1 MAEDPRTGEAP
12 RSVEEAVFDL
22 AALEEG
28 QEPLEPAPLPLLGFP
43 APPVRLPPED
53 APPGSDWYEEESASR
68 DDPETRASGESEP
81 GHLRL
86 RIQSTPSSG
95 DLQIRNLARRAESA
109 ALGEAATP
117 PPAPPVPAP
126 AVPSAPAP
134 PFEAEGLSPVEVRD
148 RVERGLSNLDKRE
161 ERSNWDIV
169 RENTLTFFN
178 LVLFTLI
185 AALFVL
191 AAVEQE
197 INFFQDGIFVG
208 IVVAANVAIG
218 TVQEI
223 RATNMLREIVALST
237 PRAHVIRGGEEG
249 EVLAEQVVQDDLL
262 HIGPGDQVVADG
274 HIVADG
280 CELDESLLTGESSS
294 VRKGPGD
301 TILSGSFCTAGSAY
315 YQADKVGPESYAM
328 RLSADARKL
337 VKRETPLQLRF
348 RRILRLLLIATAILG
363 ALLLISSGV
372 SNADFG
378 QTLTNT
384 TATITSVVPEGL
396 LLGMTVA
403 FGAGAVR
410 VSRAG
415 AIVQEINA
423 VEALNYIDVVCLDKT
438 GTITANALSVERMHW
453 AGGREGDRAW
463 LGAFARH
470 AADESRTAGAL
481 AAAVADDANAAGV
494 VERVPFNS
502 ERRWSALSL
511 ELGTERRHFVLGAPE
526 SVLQF
531 SNGAEA
537 FEEIYGKAAA
547 RGLRGVAFA
556 EANTLPDPERG
567 IIEPLRPVALITI
580 GDVLR
585 DEVGIAFDTMAE
597 LGVEPKI
604 ISGDNPGTV
613 AALVQQLGITIKGG
627 VVSGSELAA
636 LNELEFSRAVEE
648 NSIFGRIAPD
658 QKQRIIQVLKANN
671 HYVAMVGDGA
681 NDVRALRESDVAV
694 AMESGTGT
702 ARAVSG
708 IVLRNDSFEAFVR
721 ATAVAQS
728 VLGNSSQLTKLFI
741 TKSFYAY
748 LLIVASEMLGLE
760 FPFLPRHGS
769 LTALFTLGIPTIFIS
784 LTTPPPSAGRDFT
797 NSVLRFAVPASLA
810 LAAAA
815 VTVHLLT
822 EGFLDRPLKD
832 SQTLVALVIGIV
844 GLFYMV
850 QVIGFEG
857 VTRGHIG
864 VRPVLTTI
872 FGALLLVLF
881 ILVLYAPPL
890 RRFFDFTSPG
900 IDEWA
905 IVLPA
910 VVAAMV
916 GQYVIS
922 HRWREIVQWVMRD
935 PGGGEAPRGRQ
946 I

>member
-1 MAEDPRTGEAP
+1 MAEDPHTGEAP
-12 RSVEEAVFDL
+12 RSVDEAIFDL

-28 QEPLEPAPLPLLGFP
+28 QEPLEPAPLPLPGFP

-53 APPGSDWYEEESASR
+53 APPGSDWYEDEAASP
-68 DDPETRASGESEP
+68 DDPATRAGGEP
-81 GHLRL
+81 GPGQLRL
-86 RIQSTPSSG
+86 RIQPTPSEG
-95 DLQIRNLARRAESA
+95 ELPARDPAGGAESA
-109 ALGEAATP
+109 ALGRTAAP

-126 AVPSAPAP
+126 AIPSEPPP
-134 PFEAEGLSPVEVRD
+134 PFEAEGLSPTEVRD
-148 RVERGLSNLDKRE
+148 RVERGLSNLDQHE

-237 PRAHVIRGGEEG
+237 PRARVIRGGEEG
-249 EVLAEQVVQDDLL
+249 EVLAEEVVQDDLL

-301 TILSGSFCTAGSAY
+301 AILSGSFCTAGSAY

-328 RLSADARKL
+328 RLSTEARKL

-481 AAAVADDANAAGV
+481 AAAADDANAASV

-511 ELGTERRHFVLGAPE
+511 ELGSERRHFVLGAPE

-531 SNGAEA
+531 SNGGEA
-537 FEEIYGKAAA
+537 LQEIYEKAAA
-547 RGLRGVAFA
+547 RGMRGVAFA
-556 EANTLPDPERG
+556 EASTLPDPERG
-567 IIEPLRPVALITI
+567 IIEPLRPVALVTI

-585 DEVGIAFDTMAE
+585 EEVGIAFDTMAE
-597 LGVEPKI
+597 LGIEPKI

-648 NSIFGRIAPD
+648 NSIFGRTVPE
-658 QKQRIIQVLKANN
+658 QKQRIIQALKANN

-681 NDVRALRESDVAV
+681 NDVRALREADVAV

-721 ATAVAQS
+721 GTAVAQS
-728 VLGNSSQLTKLFI
+728 VLGNTSQLTKLFI

-784 LTTPPPSAGRDFT
+784 LTTPPPTAGRDFT

-857 VTRGHIG
+857 VTRDRIG

-890 RRFFDFTSPG
+890 RRFFDFTAPG
-900 IDEWA
+900 VDEWA

-935 PGGGEAPRGRQ
+935 PGGGEVQRGRQ
-946 I
+946 V

>member
-1 MAEDPRTGEAP
+1 MAEDPRPGEAP

-28 QEPLEPAPLPLLGFP
+28 QEPLEPAPLQLPGFP
-43 APPVRLPPED
+43 AQPVRLPPED
-53 APPGSDWYEEESASR
+53 APPGSDWDEEESAARGEGEAVR
-68 DDPETRASGESEP
+68 DAGP
-81 GHLRL
+81 GPGQLRL
-86 RIQSTPSSG
+86 RIQPTPSSG
-95 DLQIRNLARRAESA
+95 ESPGRGMPSAAESIALDRA
-109 ALGEAATP
+109 AAPPATP
-117 PPAPPVPAP
+117 P
-126 AVPSAPAP
+126 AVPREPPP
-134 PFEAEGLSPVEVRD
+134 PFEAQGLSPAEVRD

-197 INFFQDGIFVG
+197 ISFFQDGIFVG

-218 TVQEI
+218 TIQEI

-237 PRAHVIRGGEEG
+237 PRARVVRGGEEG

-294 VRKGPGD
+294 VRKEPGD

-328 RLSADARKL
+328 RLSSDARKL

-438 GTITANALSVERMHW
+438 GTITANALSVERTHW

-463 LGAFARH
+463 LGAFAGH
-470 AADESRTAGAL
+470 TAEESRTAGAL
-481 AAAVADDANAAGV
+481 ADAVADDANAASV
-494 VERVPFNS
+494 IERVPFNS

-511 ELGTERRHFVLGAPE
+511 ELGGERRHFVLGAPE

-531 SNGAEA
+531 SSGAETLQ
-537 FEEIYGKAAA
+537 EIYEKAAA
-547 RGLRGVAFA
+547 GGMRGVAFA
-556 EANTLPDPERG
+556 EANSLPDPERG
-567 IIEPLRPVALITI
+567 IIEPLRPIALITI
-580 GDVLR
+580 RDVLR
-585 DEVGIAFDTMAE
+585 AEVGIAFDTMAE

-613 AALVQQLGITIKGG
+613 AALVQQLGITVKGG

-658 QKQRIIQVLKANN
+658 QKQRIIQALKANN

-681 NDVRALRESDVAV
+681 NDVRALREADVAV

-721 ATAVAQS
+721 GTAVAQS

-784 LTTPPPSAGRDFT
+784 LTTPPPTAGRDFT
-797 NSVLRFAVPASLA
+797 NSVLKFAVPASLA

-857 VTRGHIG
+857 VTRDRIG

-881 ILVLYAPPL
+881 ILVLYTPPL
-890 RRFFDFTSPG
+890 RRFFDFTAPG
-900 IDEWA
+900 VEEWA

-916 GQYVIS
+916 GQYLIS
-922 HRWREIVQWVMRD
+922 HRWREIVGWVMRD
-935 PGGGEAPRGRQ
+935 PGGGKVQRGRQ